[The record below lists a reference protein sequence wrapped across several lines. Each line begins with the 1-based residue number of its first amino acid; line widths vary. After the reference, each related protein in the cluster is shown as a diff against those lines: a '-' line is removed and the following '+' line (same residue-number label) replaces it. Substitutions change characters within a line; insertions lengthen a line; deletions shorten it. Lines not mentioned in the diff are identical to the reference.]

1 MKMDSNQT
9 TLIKDLVTIAIPI
22 YNAEEYL
29 KFAIQSVINQTFKN
43 WELLLMEDG
52 STDSSPVIA
61 EEFAKKDARI
71 RVIKDGRNKGLIY
84 RLNQSIA
91 MAKGEFYARMDAD
104 DIMYL
109 TRIEEEFNYFKNN
122 PETDVVGA
130 SIMTIDNRNN
140 IIGSGYNQ
148 GQVNGF
154 IHPTV
159 MGRTE
164 WFRANPYAD
173 WALRGEDF
181 ELWTRTSR
189 NSKFYA
195 IGKPLLFYREFG
207 LPSFRKN
214 YLTER
219 AELMVY
225 RRYKQYGKTFVWFV
239 KNSVITW
246 IKISI
251 YAIFNLFGKMDVIV
265 KRRRR
270 TPIPHEDC
278 LTVSDLQESIKSI
291 LR

>member
-1 MKMDSNQT
+1 MESNHS
-9 TLIKDLVTIAIPI
+9 TLTKDLVTIAIPI
-22 YNAEEYL
+22 YNAEEYV
-29 KFAIQSVINQTFKN
+29 KFAIQSVINQSFKN

-52 STDSSPVIA
+52 STDSSCAIA
-61 EEFAKKDARI
+61 EEYAKKDARI
-71 RVIKDGRNKGLIY
+71 RVINDGENKGLIY

-91 MAKGEFYARMDAD
+91 MANGEFYARMDAD

-109 TRIEEEFNYFKNN
+109 TRIEEEFNFLKENAN
-122 PETDVVGA
+122 VDVVGA
-130 SIMTIDNRNN
+130 SIMTIDNHNN
-140 IIGSGYNQ
+140 IIGSGYNK
-148 GQVNGF
+148 GKVCGF

-164 WFRANPYAD
+164 WFQANPYAD

-181 ELWTRTSR
+181 ELWTRTSAKS
-189 NSKFYA
+189 NFYA

-207 LPSFRKN
+207 LPSFKKN

-225 RRYKQYGKTFVWFV
+225 RRYKQYGKSFGWFV
-239 KNSVITW
+239 KNSFITW

-251 YAIFNLFGKMDVIV
+251 YATFNLFGKMDVIV

-270 TPIPHEDC
+270 TPIPQADC
-278 LTVSDLQESIKSI
+278 LTVSDLQESIKI
-291 LR
+291 K